1 MTNLERMIALAD
13 KFFGAKNDP
22 EQLAVDEQVM
32 RKLKEL
38 HPATLGEL
46 TEGDGPVAWLL
57 VVPTTRLLMERF
69 LMKEI
74 GERALLRL
82 TDPRGPFDAL
92 YLCSAL
98 VLPEYRGKGVAKN
111 LTMQAIRAIQR
122 DHPIEQLFYWAFSVE
137 GTRLAQTVAG
147 EAGLPLFRRED

>member
-1 MTNLERMIALAD
+1 MTNLERMIALAEE
-13 KFFGAKNDP
+13 FFGAKNDP
-22 EQLAVDEQVM
+22 EQLAVDEQVLQQ
-32 RKLKEL
+32 LKAL

-46 TEGDGPVAWLL
+46 TEGDGPVAWML
-57 VVPTTRLLMERF
+57 VVPTTHLLMERF

-82 TDPRGPFDAL
+82 TDPHGQFDAL

-111 LTMQAIRAIQR
+111 LAMRAIRAIQQ

-137 GTRLAQTVAG
+137 GEKLAAAVARDV
-147 EAGLPLFRRED
+147 GLPLFRRG